1 MIRLLLRF
9 GFWALLVTVFLPG
22 LKHADV
28 FSEGVNAATLGRVA
42 QLAYAD
48 LANLCTRNPA
58 FCQTAKTATADAL
71 EKAKSG
77 MLAAYEGVRTQYDE
91 PDRDTI
97 TASIR
102 K

>member
-1 MIRLLLRF
+1 MVRLLLRF
-9 GFWALLVTVFLPG
+9 GFWAFLVTAVLPG

-28 FSEGVNAATLGRVA
+28 LKEGINPDTLGRVA

-58 FCQTAKTATADAL
+58 FCQTAKAATADAL
-71 EKAKSG
+71 ETAKSG
-77 MLAAYEGVRTQYDE
+77 MLAAYQGVRTQYDE